1 MHDDKAKHKIPV
13 IAATF
18 GSIAQIN
25 NIAATKMK
33 ESTYTKQKRH
43 VENEKKDKY
52 NYLHDPKSQ
61 NQHIFIYGRLF
72 QKDYKK

>member
-18 GSIAQIN
+18 GSIVQIN
-25 NIAATKMK
+25 IIAATKLQ

-43 VENEKKDKY
+43 VENEKKDK
-52 NYLHDPKSQ
+52 
-61 NQHIFIYGRLF
+61 
-72 QKDYKK
+72 